1 MKKNTKFALLVFLA
15 LIVAAIPL
23 YYLAVPDAAQPE
35 GTLLIKGQVNCPANF
50 TFTELESFQ
59 AATLH
64 VTLTS
69 SSRLKDN
76 GDFNYTGVR
85 LNDLLNIV
93 EPYENA
99 TSIYIQAS
107 DGYGTTLNLQEARS
121 KNVIIA
127 YLKDGEKLSLLKDG
141 GEGPFRLIIG
151 DDEYA
156 QRWTRGVTVI
166 EVS

>member
-1 MKKNTKFALLVFLA
+1 MKKSTKFALIVFLA

-23 YYLAVPDAAQPE
+23 YYLAVPDASQPE
-35 GTLLIKGQVNCPANF
+35 GTLLIKGQVNCPSNF

-59 AATLH
+59 AVTLH

-76 GDFNYTGVR
+76 GDFNYTGVL
-85 LNDLLNIV
+85 LNDLLNFV

-99 TSIYIQAS
+99 TSIYVQAS
-107 DGYGTTLNLQEARS
+107 DGYGTTLSLQEAKS
-121 KNVIIA
+121 QNVIIS
-127 YLKDGEKLSLLKDG
+127 YLKDGKKLSLLKDG
-141 GEGPFRLIIG
+141 GEGPFRLIVG
-151 DDEYA
+151 DDEFA
-156 QRWTRGVTVI
+156 QRWTRGVVVI

>member
-1 MKKNTKFALLVFLA
+1 MKKSNKFALIVFFA

-23 YYLAVPDAAQPE
+23 YYLALPDASQPE
-35 GTLLIKGQVNCPANF
+35 ETLLIKGKVNCPTNV

-59 AATLH
+59 AVTLH

-85 LNDLLNIV
+85 LNDLLNLV

-107 DGYGTTLNLQEARS
+107 DGYGTTLSLQEARGE
-121 KNVIIA
+121 NVIIA
-127 YLKDGEKLSLLKDG
+127 YLKDGQKLSLLKDG
-141 GEGPFRLIIG
+141 GEGPLRLIIG
-151 DDEYA
+151 DDEFA
-156 QRWTRGVTVI
+156 QRWTRGVVVI
-166 EVS
+166 EAR